1 MALGTAVEGDSKAGF
16 WVWHRFFSPRRN
28 EGHEGVVGQMMP
40 QFVLHLCN
48 GLAGLDL
55 RVCVGSLFFAF
66 IVASW

>member
-28 EGHEGVVGQMMP
+28 EGHEGVVGRTMRRCG
-40 QFVLHLCN
+40 LWDNN
-48 GLAGLDL
+48 GFASLDWI
-55 RVCVGSLFFAF
+55 VCVGSHFFVR